1 MLQSIQALVGPAVL
15 QRVTLLANH
24 VLSAEPAATQ
34 RLREHAGRRLQ
45 VELTHWPSLL
55 PALPMLVFKITP
67 AGLLEWCGEEP
78 AGGAVAD
85 LHLRVDAAN
94 PALLMARL
102 AAGERPEVEVQ
113 GDAQCA
119 ADMHW
124 LVENLRWDLESDLAR
139 VIGPLP
145 ARQLARLGEALAAGL
160 RRQVHS
166 AATRAP
172 TAP

>member
-1 MLQSIQALVGPAVL
+1 MLQSLQALVGPAFL
-15 QRVTLLANH
+15 QRVTLLVNH
-24 VLSAEPAATQ
+24 VLSSEPAATQ
-34 RLREHAGRRLQ
+34 RLREQVGRRLQ
-45 VELTHWPSLL
+45 IELIHWPSLL
-55 PALPMLVFKITP
+55 PALPTLVFKITP
-67 AGLLEWCGEEP
+67 AGLLEWCGAEP
-78 AGGAVAD
+78 AGGVD

-124 LVENLRWDLESDLAR
+124 LVENLRWDLEADLAR
-139 VIGPLP
+139 LIGPLP
-145 ARQLARLGEALAAGL
+145 ARQLAKLGAALAAGL
-160 RRQVHS
+160 RRQVQT
-166 AATRAP
+166 AAARAP

>member
-15 QRVTLLANH
+15 QRVTLLVNH
-24 VLSAEPAATQ
+24 VLSSEPAATQ
-34 RLREHAGRRLQ
+34 RLREQVGRRLQ
-45 VELTHWPSLL
+45 IELIHWPSLL
-55 PALPMLVFKITP
+55 PALPTLLFKITP
-67 AGLLEWCGEEP
+67 AGLLEWYGAEP
-78 AGGAVAD
+78 AGGVD

-124 LVENLRWDLESDLAR
+124 LVENLRWDLEADLAR
-139 VIGPLP
+139 LIGPLP
-145 ARQLARLGEALAAGL
+145 ARQLAKLGAALAAGL
-160 RRQVHS
+160 RRQVQT
-166 AATRAP
+166 AAARAP